1 MVNKVILVGNLG
13 QDPELRSTQAGQ
25 SVCSLRLAT
34 TDRFK
39 DRDGNMQD
47 RTEWHTV
54 VVWGR
59 QAEIVNQ
66 YCRKGK
72 QIYVEG
78 RLQTRK
84 WQDRDGK
91 DRYTTEIVADTVRFL
106 GGSGGRD
113 GGDADGGA
121 RGGGGGPG
129 GGGYAGGGA
138 AGRGGPRDGGGRDG
152 GGRVPD
158 QGPAPEAPP
167 YSDDDIP
174 F

>member
-13 QDPELRSTQAGQ
+13 ADPELRSTQGGQ
-25 SVCSLRLAT
+25 PVCSLRLAT
-34 TDRFK
+34 TEKFK
-39 DRDGNMQD
+39 DRNGNLQD
-47 RTEWHTV
+47 RTEWHSV

-106 GGSGGRD
+106 GGGGRD
-113 GGDADGGA
+113 AGEGGEPGGGGYGGGSSRGGGYS
-121 RGGGGGPG
+121 RGGGGGGTG
-129 GGGYAGGGA
+129 GGGRAPDP
-138 AGRGGPRDGGGRDG
+138 GPL
-152 GGRVPD
+152 
-158 QGPAPEAPP
+158 PEAPP